1 MRAAAAVSAATAGIR
16 FHALCLLAEKEHTM
30 TQLTLTLDTLWRRA
44 PRVDRAL
51 LALAVLFV
59 ALALLRPEQL
69 GPSLGFTLQS
79 LLEIAPYLLVSVA
92 LAAYLKAAGAEGLI
106 ARVFAGSP
114 TTMIVA
120 ASLFGALS
128 PFCSCGV
135 IPLVAALLA
144 SGVPLAPVMAFWLSS
159 PIMAPDMFVLTAGA
173 IGLNFAVA
181 KTLAAIGMGL
191 LGGLATQA
199 AMRLGAFPEPLRTD
213 LSGGACGCSATAPL
227 RKMDSVRWRFWEDGE
242 RRGLF
247 LHATGE
253 TAWFL
258 GKWLALAFALESLM
272 VAWLP
277 AETIAAWL
285 GRDSLWAIPL
295 AVGVGVP
302 AYLNGYAAVPVVAG
316 LLQTGM
322 APGAAL
328 AFMTAGGVTSIPA
341 AVAVWA
347 LVRRTVFGWYLLLA
361 LLGSILAGLLYQ
373 AVLSW

>member
-1 MRAAAAVSAATAGIR
+1 
-16 FHALCLLAEKEHTM
+16 
-30 TQLTLTLDTLWRRA
+30 
-44 PRVDRAL
+44 
-51 LALAVLFV
+51 
-59 ALALLRPEQL
+59 
-69 GPSLGFTLQS
+69 
-79 LLEIAPYLLVSVA
+79 
-92 LAAYLKAAGAEGLI
+92 
-106 ARVFAGSP
+106 
-114 TTMIVA
+114 
-120 ASLFGALS
+120 
-128 PFCSCGV
+128 
-135 IPLVAALLA
+135 
-144 SGVPLAPVMAFWLSS
+144 
-159 PIMAPDMFVLTAGA
+159 
-173 IGLNFAVA
+173 
-181 KTLAAIGMGL
+181 
-191 LGGLATQA
+191 
-199 AMRLGAFPEPLRTD
+199 
-213 LSGGACGCSATAPL
+213 
-227 RKMDSVRWRFWEDGE
+227 
-242 RRGLF
+242 
-247 LHATGE
+247 
-253 TAWFL
+253 
-258 GKWLALAFALESLM
+258 M

>member
-1 MRAAAAVSAATAGIR
+1 
-16 FHALCLLAEKEHTM
+16 M
-30 TQLTLTLDTLWRRA
+30 TQLTLALDTLWRRA
-44 PRVDRAL
+44 PHFARLAWLARFDRAL
-51 LALAVLFV
+51 LGLLAIF
-59 ALALLRPEQL
+59 AAIALLAPWQL
-69 GPSLGFTLQS
+69 GPSFSFTLAS
-79 LLEIAPYLLVSVA
+79 LLQIAPYLLVSVA
-92 LAAYLKAAGAEGLI
+92 LAAYLKAAGADGLI

-114 TTMIVA
+114 FVMIGA

-135 IPLVAALLA
+135 IPLVAALLTA
-144 SGVPLAPVMAFWLSS
+144 GVPLAPVMAFWLSS

-173 IGLNFAVA
+173 IGMGFAVA
-181 KTLAAIGMGL
+181 KTAAAVGLGL
-191 LGGLATQA
+191 LGGLSTHALLR
-199 AMRLGAFPEPLRTD
+199 MGAFPEPLRPA
-213 LSGGACGCSATAPL
+213 LQAACSCSTTAPL
-227 RKMDSVRWRFWEDGE
+227 RNAPTAHWRVWDDAG
-242 RRGLF
+242 RRTAF
-247 LHATGE
+247 LRASGD

-258 GKWLALAFALESLM
+258 ARWLALAFVLESLM

-277 AETIAAWL
+277 AETVAAWL
-285 GRDSLWAIPL
+285 GQDSVWAIPL
-295 AVGVGVP
+295 AVLVGVP

-347 LVRRTVFGWYLLLA
+347 LVRRAVFAWYLLLA
-361 LLGSILAGLLYQ
+361 LVGSALAGLLYQ